1 MSLITDIQKYS
12 IHDGD
17 GIRTTVFFKGCHLKC
32 TWCHN
37 PETQS
42 YTKELLFDEEK
53 CIGCGNCVPV
63 CPTGAITLKDG
74 KAVTDRAKC
83 TACGDCVDACYLN
96 LREIAGKEYSVDELV
111 KLLRKDEMFYEE
123 SGGGVTLSG
132 GEVMTVD
139 IDYLEALVK
148 KLHRLGIPVT
158 IDTCGQAPYEN
169 YERILPYVD
178 TFLYD
183 IKQMDTEIHK
193 QYMGT
198 GNELILSNL
207 EKLNQTGTK
216 LYIRIPV
223 VKEVNGNDEAMKAM
237 IDYLQEKKIN
247 ADKVNLLPYHNTGS
261 GKYLKIGKCYEGN
274 DLHAPSNEEMNHFV
288 GLFQEAGFHN
298 VKIGG

>member
-74 KAVTDRAKC
+74 KAVTDRTKC
-83 TACGDCVDACYLN
+83 TACGDCIDACYLN

-148 KLHRLGIPVT
+148 KLLDPASSQPKAVKKPKKLPLEMREAQDELS
-158 IDTCGQAPYEN
+158 N
-169 YERILPYVD
+169 ILATKVQ
-178 TFLYD
+178 L
-183 IKQMDTEIHK
+183 
-193 QYMGT
+193 T
-198 GNELILSNL
+198 GNRQKGRISISYYSAEQLNELYETL
-207 EKLNQTGTK
+207 
-216 LYIRIPV
+216 R
-223 VKEVNGNDEAMKAM
+223 
-237 IDYLQEKKIN
+237 KI
-247 ADKVNLLPYHNTGS
+247 
-261 GKYLKIGKCYEGN
+261 
-274 DLHAPSNEEMNHFV
+274 
-288 GLFQEAGFHN
+288 
-298 VKIGG
+298 